1 MRVRRTLIAA
11 LGVLIAF
18 AGAGAAYEAVSA
30 RRDRRDPPGR
40 LVDVG
45 GRRLHVLCIG
55 AGNPT
60 VIFEPASRSRSVSF
74 AAARTA
80 IARHTRVCSYDRM
93 GTGWS
98 DDGPA
103 VVTVGDLAA
112 DLRRLQENTPIA
124 KPVVIVASS
133 MGGFVAEMYARQF
146 PDRVAGLVF
155 VDAGNSEGLTLLN
168 AAVDRRTRIEL
179 DAACAAVRI
188 GRPIGVVRLF
198 DSRPRV
204 PELLCAAISGVP
216 DSIAQFAHVPP
227 LRSDM
232 PIVALTAETT
242 DDLLPPLVPKSV
254 LRDASVRELLG
265 RVREESHRHLA
276 AQSTRGSWRLVR
288 GSGHVIA
295 ERRPDSVVDAVN
307 DVLRQVAR

>member
-1 MRVRRTLIAA
+1 
-11 LGVLIAF
+11 
-18 AGAGAAYEAVSA
+18 
-30 RRDRRDPPGR
+30 
-40 LVDVG
+40 
-45 GRRLHVLCIG
+45 
-55 AGNPT
+55 
-60 VIFEPASRSRSVSF
+60 
-74 AAARTA
+74 
-80 IARHTRVCSYDRM
+80 
-93 GTGWS
+93 
-98 DDGPA
+98 
-103 VVTVGDLAA
+103 
-112 DLRRLQENTPIA
+112 
-124 KPVVIVASS
+124 
-133 MGGFVAEMYARQF
+133 
-146 PDRVAGLVF
+146 
-155 VDAGNSEGLTLLN
+155 
-168 AAVDRRTRIEL
+168 
-179 DAACAAVRI
+179 
-188 GRPIGVVRLF
+188 VRLF

>member
-1 MRVRRTLIAA
+1 
-11 LGVLIAF
+11 
-18 AGAGAAYEAVSA
+18 
-30 RRDRRDPPGR
+30 
-40 LVDVG
+40 VDVG

-60 VIFEPASRSRSVSF
+60 VLFEPASRSRSVSF
-74 AAARTA
+74 EAARTA

-112 DLRRLQENTPIA
+112 DLRRLQENTPLA
-124 KPVVIVASS
+124 TPFVIVASS

-168 AAVDRRTRIEL
+168 AAVDRRTRLEL
-179 DAACAAVRI
+179 DAACIAVRVA
-188 GRPIGVVRLF
+188 RPIGIVRLF

-204 PELLCAAISGVP
+204 PEMLCAAISGLP
-216 DSIAQFAHVPP
+216 GTLAQFANAPP

-232 PIVALTAETT
+232 PVVVLTAETT

-254 LRDASVRELLG
+254 LQDASVRELLE
-265 RVREESHRHLA
+265 RARETHRHLA
-276 AQSTRGSWRLVR
+276 ARSTRGSWRLVR

-295 ERRPDSVVDAVN
+295 ERRPESVVDAV
-307 DVLRQVAR
+307 DDILRQLAP